1 MTWGEGVQ
9 DDIAKCHMVEGRGLK
24 LVKKCHMCHI
34 LFQCHLKCLFLTNQA
49 VNIRVLR
56 LAVLLLFFVL
66 DFGYWIY
73 DKFHCDKS
81 RVEDLNYCYTKVN
94 YTAHFF
100 GIVAGYIETDCRL
113 FLEVLKIK
121 IYKKNIENYQFWDQN
136 QHN

>member
-1 MTWGEGVQ
+1 
-9 DDIAKCHMVEGRGLK
+9 
-24 LVKKCHMCHI
+24 MCHV
-34 LFQCHLKCLFLTNQA
+34 LFQLPLKCLFPTNQA

-81 RVEDLNYCYTKVN
+81 RVHSDDLNYCYTKVN

-100 GIVAGYIETDCRL
+100 GIVAGYIETDYRL
-113 FLEVLKIK
+113 FLEVLEV
-121 IYKKNIENYQFWDQN
+121 KKIENYKFLGPKST
-136 QHN
+136 